1 MSVSQADRVAER
13 LRDDIVTG
21 ARSPGDRL
29 VERELADELG
39 VSRVPVREA
48 LRSLTAEGLVV
59 PRPRSWAVV
68 REFTER
74 DLADLVEVREALEL
88 MTFRLA
94 AVRRTP
100 AEAAELG
107 EIAAAGLAAARRR
120 DPTDARRLS
129 ARFHEYAVEVAG
141 NHLLAEVELQLRS
154 RLRWLYA
161 QHDDLVAV
169 ATEHAGLAEAVAAG
183 DVGALPYL
191 VSTHLATG
199 HRLALERRRRPHPRG

>member
-1 MSVSQADRVAER
+1 MTRSQAGRVADR

-21 ARSPGDRL
+21 VRSPGDRL
-29 VERELADELG
+29 VERDLADELG

-48 LRSLTAEGLVV
+48 LHALATEGLVV

-100 AEAAELG
+100 AEAADLG
-107 EIAAAGLAAARRR
+107 DLAAAGLAAARDR
-120 DPTDARRLS
+120 DATTARRLS
-129 ARFHEYAVEVAG
+129 ASFHERAVEIAD
-141 NHLLAEVELQLRS
+141 NQLLAEVEQQLRS

-161 QHDDLVAV
+161 QHDDLLTV
-169 ATEHAGLAEAVAAG
+169 ATEHVGLAEAVTAG

-191 VSTHLATG
+191 VSSHLATG
-199 HRLALERRRRPHPRG
+199 HRLALARRRP